1 LANHSLKISTSNR
14 PTSTVSELGGHRCPS
29 ASELARLGGFSAAFS
44 TGLGGAE
51 EVNKKNM
58 SSLPHK
64 KNMFFSIF
72 FPIVHWKF
80 PNSIF
85 IRKTHVAAKHSPA
98 MS

>member
-72 FPIVHWKF
+72 FSHCSLEVPKF
-80 PNSIF
+80 HLYSKDT
-85 IRKTHVAAKHSPA
+85 RCCKA
-98 MS
+98 